1 MVKFPEDF
9 KVQTH
14 SIVPNA
20 MMATY
25 PKEGEVVI
33 SIVGGGTGL
42 YGNGITT
49 FEMWDFRE
57 EQPKGYLSVEEINL
71 HLEQNPIV

>member
-1 MVKFPEDF
+1 MIKFPEDF
-9 KVQTH
+9 KVQPH
-14 SIVPNA
+14 SVVPNA
-20 MMATY
+20 MRAVF
-25 PKEGEVVI
+25 PKEGKAVI
-33 SIVGGGTGL
+33 SIVGGGRGL